1 MIKIDN
7 NNPKAI
13 YQQIYDEIVRL
24 IMSNVFKPDDKLPS
38 VRELATMIKVNPNT
52 IQKAYKSLEDD
63 NYVYSV
69 KGVGNFVKNAEE
81 LRNLHIRNMKEELYE
96 TIKTLKKLGLSDE
109 YLMETVKEI
118 LNPSIKGGGNNVDN
132 R

>member
-96 TIKTLKKLGLSDE
+96 IIKTLKGLGLSDE